1 LNRVSNA
8 VGPPSA
14 YPPEVSSRGS
24 ASRFRNVEIDPGVVR
39 RLMKGNRKAQEIV
52 YRAYAN
58 AVYTLARRILDDADL
73 AEEVTQD
80 TFVDVIR
87 AVHRLE
93 RPESL
98 GAWLRTTAVNH
109 CLMRLRSPW
118 HKRREALRDRAANG
132 ANEAVDDAAD
142 RTMDIEQALGA
153 LPSNARLVVWMHCV
167 EGYTHDEIGRAFGRT
182 ASFSKSQLARALKA
196 LARHRGMN
204 DEQRTTPATVCAS

>member
-1 LNRVSNA
+1 MS
-8 VGPPSA
+8 G
-14 YPPEVSSRGS
+14 
-24 ASRFRNVEIDPGVVR
+24 FRSVEIDPGVVR
-39 RLMKGNRKAQEIV
+39 QLMKGNRKAQEIV

-58 AVYTLARRILDDADL
+58 TVYTLARRILNDAGL

-87 AVHRLE
+87 AAHKLE

-118 HKRREALRDRAANG
+118 HKRREALPDDDHTANG
-132 ANEAVDDAAD
+132 ANEAPDNATE
-142 RTMDIEQALGA
+142 RTMDIEQALDR
-153 LPSNARLVVWMHCV
+153 LPANARTVVWMHCV

-182 ASFSKSQLARALKA
+182 ASFSKSQLSRAFRVIAK
-196 LARHRGMN
+196 HRGMN

>member
-1 LNRVSNA
+1 M
-8 VGPPSA
+8 
-14 YPPEVSSRGS
+14 
-24 ASRFRNVEIDPGVVR
+24 SRFRSVEIDPGVVR
-39 RLMKGNRKAQEIV
+39 QLMKGNRKAQEIV
-52 YRAYAN
+52 YQAYAN
-58 AVYTLARRILDDADL
+58 AVYTLARRILNDASL

-87 AVHRLE
+87 AAHKLE

-118 HKRREALRDRAANG
+118 HKRREALPEDDRANG
-132 ANEAVDDAAD
+132 ANESDDDGID

-153 LPSNARLVVWMHCV
+153 LPSNARVVVWMHCV
-167 EGYTHDEIGRAFGRT
+167 EGYTHDEIGRSFGRT

-196 LARHRGMN
+196 LAQHTGVS
-204 DEQRTTPATVCAS
+204 DGQATTPATVCAP

>member
-1 LNRVSNA
+1 M
-8 VGPPSA
+8 
-14 YPPEVSSRGS
+14 
-24 ASRFRNVEIDPGVVR
+24 SRFKSVEIDPGVVR
-39 RLMKGNRKAQEIV
+39 QLMRGNRKAQEIV

-58 AVYTLARRILDDADL
+58 AVYTLARRILNDANL

-87 AVHRLE
+87 AAHKLE

-118 HKRREALRDRAANG
+118 HKRREALPEDDRAANG
-132 ANEAVDDAAD
+132 ANESVADGTD
-142 RTMDIEQALGA
+142 RTMDIEQALGT

-167 EGYTHDEIGRAFGRT
+167 EGYTHDEIGRSFGRT

-196 LARHRGMN
+196 LAQHTGVSDGRS
-204 DEQRTTPATVCAS
+204 TTPATVCAP

>member
-1 LNRVSNA
+1 M
-8 VGPPSA
+8 
-14 YPPEVSSRGS
+14 
-24 ASRFRNVEIDPGVVR
+24 VR
-39 RLMKGNRKAQEIV
+39 QLMRGNRKAQEIV

-58 AVYTLARRILDDADL
+58 AVFTLARRILNDAGL

-87 AVHRLE
+87 AAHKLE

-118 HKRREALRDRAANG
+118 HKRRDALPEYDRAANG
-132 ANEAVDDAAD
+132 ANESADDDTD

-153 LPSNARLVVWMHCV
+153 LPSNARAVVWMHCV
-167 EGYTHDEIGRAFGRT
+167 EGYTHDEIGRTFGRT
-182 ASFSKSQLARALKA
+182 ASFSKSQLARALRA
-196 LARHRGMN
+196 LAQHTGVS
-204 DEQRTTPATVCAS
+204 DGQRTTVCAS